1 MFNERLKERR
11 ERAGLSQTD
20 MSKALSITRQ
30 AYNHYETGKREPT
43 NDALKKISE
52 ILNCSADYLLGI
64 EDDPSSLD
72 EQLDGVEF
80 ALYGEVKDM
89 TEAQKRDVLNFIK
102 FLKSQEEK

>member
-43 NDALKKISE
+43 NDALKKNI
-52 ILNCSADYLLGI
+52 
-64 EDDPSSLD
+64 
-72 EQLDGVEF
+72 
-80 ALYGEVKDM
+80 
-89 TEAQKRDVLNFIK
+89 
-102 FLKSQEEK
+102 